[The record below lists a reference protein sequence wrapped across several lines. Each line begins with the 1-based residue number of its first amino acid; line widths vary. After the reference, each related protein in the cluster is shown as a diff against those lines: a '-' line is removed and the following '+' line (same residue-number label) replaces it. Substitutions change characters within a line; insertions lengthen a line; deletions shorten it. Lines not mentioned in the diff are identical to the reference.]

1 MAHVVPQRIALAEQL
16 LHQGDVAQA
25 QRLAM
30 EILAL
35 EPANA
40 RALHLAG
47 SIERLAGRQDA
58 ALAFLDQATQLA
70 PEHVDTHLEIASVH
84 RAKRDVEEARD
95 ELLLALH
102 YDPSN
107 ARAHFELGALERQRG
122 EHDAA
127 IEWLRKAIELDPT
140 HALAHAE
147 LGYLYL
153 KKELFSEALEVLERA
168 VELDPL
174 SSVAQ
179 GNLGYVYVK
188 LEQYERA
195 HDVYLRVC
203 AKTPR
208 FVLWPRI
215 NLANAL
221 DHTGRFDEAQSL
233 YRDVLT
239 YEPNNYAANWNRADN
254 LLARGEFEEG
264 WRQYRYRMQVEGVWH
279 PRLVPFAPW
288 KGESLEG
295 KTVVISA
302 EQGLGDQIMFAS
314 CLQEVTAGA
323 AKVIMECDHRLQS
336 LFRRSFPQVKVIGSR
351 QELVPTWLHE
361 AAAADFH
368 IPAGNLPGFVR
379 NSPADFPDHRG
390 YLQAD
395 GEKVRRWKEWLESLG
410 PGPKVGLS
418 WRGGTRSTRRRL
430 RSLSLEDLLPVLKLA
445 GCRFVCLQYGD
456 VAADLESLR
465 AQHGID
471 LAYRKDA
478 IADYDET
485 AALCMALDLTVSVC
499 TSVIHLHGALG
510 KPVWV
515 MVPSVPEWRYGR
527 RGERMPWYPSVRLMR
542 QAEGADWAEVTNRV
556 RAGLERVVAGDR

>member
-1 MAHVVPQRIALAEQL
+1 MVPQRIALAERL
-16 LHQGDVAQA
+16 LDQGDVAQA
-25 QRLAM
+25 QRLAK
-30 EILAL
+30 EILAS

-47 SIERLAGRQDA
+47 SIERLAGRPDA
-58 ALAFLDQATQLA
+58 ALAFLDQAAQLA
-70 PEHVDTHLEIASVH
+70 PEYVDTHLEIAAVH
-84 RAKRDVEEARD
+84 RAARDMEAARD
-95 ELLLALH
+95 ELFLALH
-102 YDPSN
+102 YDPGN
-107 ARAHFELGALERQRG
+107 ARAHFELGSLDRQRG
-122 EHDAA
+122 EHEAA
-127 IEWLRKAIELDPT
+127 VAWLRKAIELDPS

-168 VELDPL
+168 VELDPR
-174 SSVAQ
+174 SFIAQ
-179 GNLGYVYVK
+179 SNLGYVYVK

-195 HDVYLRVC
+195 HGVYSRIC
-203 AKTPR
+203 ASAPR

-215 NLANAL
+215 NLANTL
-221 DHTGRFDEAQSL
+221 DHTGRFEEAQSV
-233 YRDVLT
+233 YRDILV

-254 LLARGEFEEG
+254 LLAHGEFEEG

-288 KGESLEG
+288 KGEPLEG

-323 AKVIMECDHRLQS
+323 AKVVMECDHRLQS
-336 LFRRSFPQVKVIGSR
+336 LFQRSFPQVTVIGSR
-351 QELVPTWLHE
+351 QELVPTWLRQ

-368 IPAGNLPGFVR
+368 IPAGSLPGFVR
-379 NSPADFPDHRG
+379 NSFADFPDHRG

-410 PGPKVGLS
+410 PGLKVGLS

-430 RSLSLEDLLPVLKLA
+430 RSLSLEDLLPVLKLT

-456 VAADLESLR
+456 VAGDLESLR

-471 LAYRKDA
+471 VAYRKDA

-527 RGERMPWYPSVRLMR
+527 RGERMPWYPSVRLLR
-542 QAEGADWAEVTNRV
+542 QAEGADWTEVTNRV
-556 RAGLERVVAGDR
+556 RAGLERVIAGERLTI